1 MNPDRQPAPLPAS
14 PASPPDPVPALAG
27 ANRLSIPG
35 PLPRVATNDRVSFT
49 NNTDA
54 GGVCNREAAA
64 H

>member
-1 MNPDRQPAPLPAS
+1 MNPDRQPARLPAW
-14 PASPPDPVPALAG
+14 PPDPVPAPG
-27 ANRLSIPG
+27 ANRLSTPG
-35 PLPRVATNDRVSFT
+35 PLPHVATVANDRVSFT